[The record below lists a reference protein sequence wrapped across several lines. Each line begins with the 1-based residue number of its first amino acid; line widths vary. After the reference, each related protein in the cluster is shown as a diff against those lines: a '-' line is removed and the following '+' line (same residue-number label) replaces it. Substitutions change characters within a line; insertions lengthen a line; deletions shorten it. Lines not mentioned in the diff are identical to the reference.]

1 MRESCYSYNRFAT
14 ALTVLSLRRLT
25 RYASPPR
32 IATPP
37 IVKPTI
43 APVESFFF
51 AASDAALSSSSCSL
65 ASRNARS
72 TPSRPVGSSIILPGS
87 RWWAG
92 RSEEGGAAG
101 GATGSLAGGA
111 TGSLAGGATDWRGG
125 GRKGVEPV
133 GALGTLVV
141 KLTGGS
147 DGVLAVI
154 GNPELIVCR
163 ELVPFCRTG
172 DSVPFLKKSTI
183 PEGVKLPLPLV
194 SGVVGSKG
202 VVDKSVGKV
211 IDLLRKKSKFP

>member
-1 MRESCYSYNRFAT
+1 
-14 ALTVLSLRRLT
+14 
-25 RYASPPR
+25 
-32 IATPP
+32 
-37 IVKPTI
+37 
-43 APVESFFF
+43 
-51 AASDAALSSSSCSL
+51 
-65 ASRNARS
+65 
-72 TPSRPVGSSIILPGS
+72 
-87 RWWAG
+87 
-92 RSEEGGAAG
+92 
-101 GATGSLAGGA
+101 
-111 TGSLAGGATDWRGG
+111 
-125 GRKGVEPV
+125 
-133 GALGTLVV
+133 VV

-194 SGVVGSKG
+194 RGVVGSKG